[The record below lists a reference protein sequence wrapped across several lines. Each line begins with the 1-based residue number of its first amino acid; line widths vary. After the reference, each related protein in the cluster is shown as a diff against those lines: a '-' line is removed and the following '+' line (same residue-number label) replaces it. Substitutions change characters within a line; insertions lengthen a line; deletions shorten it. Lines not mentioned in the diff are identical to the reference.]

1 MERVHDMGGRT
12 RFFGPLP
19 PIDPDEPVFHEAW
32 EGRVFALAPEANRVA
47 GANVHAF
54 RYAVE
59 RVPEKEYLSGYYRRW
74 LAAAEILLL
83 DSGILAPGAVQARAR
98 RLSGTDIAEP
108 PAPEPHKPTM
118 VSGGPGNLRTV
129 DAPAAF
135 AVGDTV
141 ITRPD
146 EPAPHTRLPSYAR
159 GKRGKVVALR
169 PAQVF
174 PDTAAQFSGENSQH
188 VYAVRFDSREL
199 WGANTEPG
207 SVTID
212 LYESY
217 LELYE
222 SYLGNVR

>member
-1 MERVHDMGGRT
+1 MDGVHDMGGRA

-32 EGRVFALAPEANRVA
+32 EGKAFALAPLASSAA
-47 GANVHAF
+47 GGNVHAF
-54 RYAVE
+54 RHAVE
-59 RVPEKEYLSGYYRRW
+59 RVPEKDYLSSYYRRW

-83 DSGILAPGAVQARAR
+83 DGGILAPGAVEARAH
-98 RLSGTDIAEP
+98 RLSGIDVAEP
-108 PAPEPHKPTM
+108 RAPRPHKPTM
-118 VSGGPGNLRTV
+118 ASGGPGNLRTV
-129 DAPAAF
+129 NAPAAF

-141 ITRPD
+141 ITRAD

-159 GKRGKVVALR
+159 GKRGTVVALR

-174 PDTAAQFSGENSQH
+174 PDTAAAFNGENPQH

-199 WGANTEPG
+199 WGADTEPG

-212 LYESY
+212 LYEGY
-217 LELYE
+217 LE
-222 SYLGNVR
+222 NVR

>member
-59 RVPEKEYLSGYYRRW
+59 RVPEMEYLSGYYRRW

-83 DSGILAPGAVQARAR
+83 DSGILAPGAVEARAR
-98 RLSGTDIAEP
+98 RLGGTDVAEP

-118 VSGGPGNLRTV
+118 ASGGQGNLRTV

-159 GKRGKVVALR
+159 GKRGTVVALR
-169 PAQVF
+169 PAQSWRCARHRSSLTR
-174 PDTAAQFSGENSQH
+174 PRSSAARTPSTSMRSASTPASSG
-188 VYAVRFDSREL
+188 APTPSR
-199 WGANTEPG
+199 AA
-207 SVTID
+207 
-212 LYESY
+212 
-217 LELYE
+217 
-222 SYLGNVR
+222 

>member
-32 EGRVFALAPEANRVA
+32 EGKVFALAPEANRVA

-83 DSGILAPGAVQARAR
+83 DSGMLASGAVEARAR
-98 RLSGTDIAEP
+98 RLGGTDIAEP

-118 VSGGPGNLRTV
+118 ASGGPGNLRRV

-141 ITRPD
+141 ITRAD

-159 GKRGKVVALR
+159 GKRGEVVALR

-174 PDTAAQFSGENSQH
+174 PDTAAQFNGENPQH
-188 VYAVRFDSREL
+188 VYAVRFDFREL

-217 LELYE
+217 LE
-222 SYLGNVR
+222 SVR